1 MKKYERTLVLIKHDG
16 VSRGLIGEIIT
27 RFEKV
32 GLKIV
37 AMKLVNASPDIAKN
51 HYPSTEEWFQ
61 NVGNRVMNEFKEKK
75 LDLFDKFGTEDTIQI
90 GKKIKEWNIEYL
102 TFGPVLAVVLE
113 GPNSVKLVRKMIG
126 NTNPSEAVPGTI
138 RGDYSLDAG
147 DVATEYSRPIYNLIH
162 ASSSIED
169 AAYEIELWFDKSEI
183 YEYTLAHHSVMGLND
198 KLKK

>member
-1 MKKYERTLVLIKHDG
+1 MVPGIASEGFVFP
-16 VSRGLIGEIIT
+16 IIFLT
-27 RFEKV
+27 NF
-32 GLKIV
+32 
-37 AMKLVNASPDIAKN
+37 
-51 HYPSTEEWFQ
+51 
-61 NVGNRVMNEFKEKK
+61 
-75 LDLFDKFGTEDTIQI
+75 
-90 GKKIKEWNIEYL
+90 IE
-102 TFGPVLAVVLE
+102 FGPSNTTAKT